1 MATIYKI
8 ELTSDWIAYTEAEL
22 KKLIEDTLI
31 KNEKKRGNTVR
42 VSIKRE

>member
-8 ELTSDWIAYTEAEL
+8 ELTSDLIAYTEDAL

-31 KNEKKRGNTVR
+31 KNEKDKGNTIR
-42 VSIKRE
+42 VTIKRE